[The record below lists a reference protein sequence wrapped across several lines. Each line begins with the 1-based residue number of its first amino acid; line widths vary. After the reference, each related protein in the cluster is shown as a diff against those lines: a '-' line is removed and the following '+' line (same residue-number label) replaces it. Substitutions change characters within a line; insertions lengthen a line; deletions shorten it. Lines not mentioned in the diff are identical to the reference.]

1 MEATNTDF
9 YAYQFKPVL
18 KLLQTPTNGILI
30 ADVVGLGKTI
40 EAGLIW
46 TELRSRFNLNRLV
59 ILCPTALREKWHDE
73 LTNKMG
79 LSPQIC
85 NAKEMLLI
93 LKDEKAH
100 AKGFSIIASTQGLRP
115 PRGWEDDK
123 TSNAAELARLLVK
136 AFQSYEGLKDFEK
149 IQFEGYVLQRFAV
162 VQRAYRTADETAFK
176 LGAEN
181 LRDRAKVNIRY
192 SSRTLVCVNV
202 IRS

>member
-100 AKGFSIIASTQGLRP
+100 AKGFSIIASTQGLSAEKGLAGPCIPHGHANSQSGRSY
-115 PRGWEDDK
+115 PR
-123 TSNAAELARLLVK
+123 S
-136 AFQSYEGLKDFEK
+136 
-149 IQFEGYVLQRFAV
+149 I
-162 VQRAYRTADETAFK
+162 ADPCP
-176 LGAEN
+176 
-181 LRDRAKVNIRY
+181 
-192 SSRTLVCVNV
+192 SRSC
-202 IRS
+202 SWS

>member
-1 MEATNTDF
+1 MSIVEIGAL
-9 YAYQFKPVL
+9 AQLVGAIAI
-18 KLLQTPTNGILI
+18 LLSLVF
-30 ADVVGLGKTI
+30 VVI
-40 EAGLIW
+40 
-46 TELRSRFNLNRLV
+46 ELRKNFKQNNIANSTVRSIELEKLNYALMDENL
-59 ILCPTALREKWHDE
+59 
-73 LTNKMG
+73 
-79 LSPQIC
+79 
-85 NAKEMLLI
+85 AK
-93 LKDEKAH
+93 
-100 AKGFSIIASTQGLRP
+100 
-115 PRGWEDDK
+115 
-123 TSNAAELARLLVK
+123 LLVK